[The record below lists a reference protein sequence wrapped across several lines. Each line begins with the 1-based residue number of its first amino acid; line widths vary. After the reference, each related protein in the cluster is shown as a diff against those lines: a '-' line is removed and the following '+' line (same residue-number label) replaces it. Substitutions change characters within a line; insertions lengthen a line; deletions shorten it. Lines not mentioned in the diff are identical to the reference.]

1 MGRHHHLP
9 AGPDVVRPGPA
20 GRRAALCVTIVRWPC
35 EPHQPSLS
43 VGRVAGDVRAARPCS
58 AGCSSPTWR
67 VVGLAVAV
75 LVLAPITVSVPTAL
89 AELAVILAGFAVT
102 LVLFHAFLR
111 RALAP
116 LQTLTEVM
124 HQIDPLAPGQRIDA
138 TTGDEEVVA
147 LAEAFNEMLDRL
159 EGERRDS
166 GRRALAAQE
175 AERRRI
181 ARELHD
187 EIGQLLTGLILR
199 GETLARRAPE
209 EVREDVVGLREG
221 AREAAEEVRLIAR
234 RLRPGGARRARAP
247 ERAAGVVHDV
257 AERAGLEVERRFAR
271 DLPLTAEEELVI
283 YRVAQESLTNV
294 VRHAQARRVMVTL
307 EPDARSRRGP
317 DVRDDGVGLP
327 AEAARRLERDPRHA
341 RAGAAR
347 RRAAH
352 ASAPSS
358 RTAPRWRCGC
368 RPGTSR

>member
-1 MGRHHHLP
+1 M
-9 AGPDVVRPGPA
+9 
-20 GRRAALCVTIVRWPC
+20 
-35 EPHQPSLS
+35 
-43 VGRVAGDVRAARPCS
+43 AARVRRTTLFRRLFLTY
-58 AGCSSPTWR
+58 AA
-67 VVGLAVAV
+67 VAGLAVAV

-89 AELAVILAGFAVT
+89 AELAVLLAGFAVT

-116 LQTLTEVM
+116 LQTLTELM
-124 HQIDPLAPGQRIDA
+124 HQVDPLAPGHRIDT

-166 GRRALAAQE
+166 ARRALAAQE

-209 EVREDVVGLREG
+209 EVRGDVVELREG

-234 RLRPGGARRARAP
+234 RLRPEALDELGLQSALLALCTTVA
-247 ERAAGVVHDV
+247 EQAGV
-257 AERAGLEVERRFAR
+257 EVERRFAR

-294 VRHAQARRVMVTL
+294 VRHARAERVTVTL
-307 EPDARSRRGP
+307 EPALDGGVVLT
-317 DVRDDGVGLP
+317 VRDDGVGLP
-327 AEAARRLERDPRHA
+327 EQVADDSSGIRGMRERALLVGAQLRVEAVEPHGAQVVLRLPPKDAR
-341 RAGAAR
+341 
-347 RRAAH
+347 
-352 ASAPSS
+352 
-358 RTAPRWRCGC
+358 
-368 RPGTSR
+368 

>member
-1 MGRHHHLP
+1 MGSHHHLP
-9 AGPDVVRPGPA
+9 VGPDVVDQAPPDGGRLLCHDRPMA
-20 GRRAALCVTIVRWPC
+20 
-35 EPHQPSLS
+35 
-43 VGRVAGDVRAARPCS
+43 VRAAPTVLERPS
-58 AGCSSPTWR
+58 RRGRPARRMTLFR
-67 VVGLAVAV
+67 RLFLTYAAVVGLAVAV

-89 AELAVILAGFAVT
+89 AELAVILGW
-102 LVLFHAFLR
+102 LR
-111 RALAP
+111 RDAGALPRVSPASAGAAADLDGRSCTRSTHSP
-116 LQTLTEVM
+116 RAA
-124 HQIDPLAPGQRIDA
+124 DRS

-209 EVREDVVGLREG
+209 EVREDIVGLREG

-234 RLRPGGARRARAP
+234 RLRPEALDELGLQSALLALCTT
-247 ERAAGVVHDV
+247 V

-294 VRHAQARRVMVTL
+294 VRHAQARRVVVTL
-307 EPDARSRRGP
+307 ERDRDRGVVLT
-317 DVRDDGVGLP
+317 VRDDGVGLP
-327 AEAARRLERDPRHA
+327 AEVADDSSGIRGMRERALLVGAQLRVSAVEPHGTEVALRVPVKDAR
-341 RAGAAR
+341 
-347 RRAAH
+347 
-352 ASAPSS
+352 
-358 RTAPRWRCGC
+358 
-368 RPGTSR
+368 

>member
-1 MGRHHHLP
+1 M
-9 AGPDVVRPGPA
+9 A
-20 GRRAALCVTIVRWPC
+20 
-35 EPHQPSLS
+35 
-43 VGRVAGDVRAARPCS
+43 VRAAPAVPERPPRRE
-58 AGCSSPTWR
+58 GRTR
-67 VVGLAVAV
+67 RTTLFRRLFITYVVVVGLAVAV
-75 LVLAPITVSVPTAL
+75 LVLAPITVSVPTAI
-89 AELAVILAGFAVT
+89 AELAVILGGFAVT

-116 LQTLTEVM
+116 LETLTEVM
-124 HQIDPLAPGQRIDA
+124 HQIDPLAPGQRID
-138 TTGDEEVVA
+138 TSTVA

-209 EVREDVVGLREG
+209 DLRDDVVGLREG

-234 RLRPGGARRARAP
+234 RLRPEALDELGLQSALLALCTT
-247 ERAAGVVHDV
+247 V

-294 VRHAQARRVMVTL
+294 VRHAQGSRVSVTL
-307 EPDARSRRGP
+307 EPDGDR
-317 DVRDDGVGLP
+317 DVVLTVRDDGVGMPADVADDSSGIRGMRERALLVGAQLRVRAVEPRGTEVALRLP
-327 AEAARRLERDPRHA
+327 AKDAR
-341 RAGAAR
+341 
-347 RRAAH
+347 
-352 ASAPSS
+352 
-358 RTAPRWRCGC
+358 
-368 RPGTSR
+368 

>member
-1 MGRHHHLP
+1 M
-9 AGPDVVRPGPA
+9 A
-20 GRRAALCVTIVRWPC
+20 
-35 EPHQPSLS
+35 
-43 VGRVAGDVRAARPCS
+43 VRAAPAVAERRS
-58 AGCSSPTWR
+58 RRSGRARRTTLFR
-67 VVGLAVAV
+67 RLFLTYVAVVGLAVAV

-89 AELAVILAGFAVT
+89 TELAVILGGFVVT
-102 LVLFHAFLR
+102 LVIFRVFLQ

-116 LQTLTEVM
+116 LHTLTQVM
-124 HQIDPLAPGQRIDA
+124 HEVDPLAPGQRIDVA
-138 TTGDEEVVA
+138 TGDQEVAA

-209 EVREDVVGLREG
+209 EVRADIVGLREG

-234 RLRPGGARRARAP
+234 RLRPEALDELGLQSALLALSTT
-247 ERAAGVVHDV
+247 V
-257 AERAGLEVERRFAR
+257 AERGGLEVQRRFER

-294 VRHAQARRVMVTL
+294 VRHAQARRVTLTLESSPDRDVTL
-307 EPDARSRRGP
+307 T
-317 DVRDDGVGLP
+317 VRDDGVGISPEATSDSNGIRGMRERALLVGAHLTVQTVEPRGTEVSLRLP
-327 AEAARRLERDPRHA
+327 ARDGP
-341 RAGAAR
+341 
-347 RRAAH
+347 
-352 ASAPSS
+352 
-358 RTAPRWRCGC
+358 
-368 RPGTSR
+368 

>member
-9 AGPDVVRPGPA
+9 AGPDVAARNLPGSRRDVCHDRPMA
-20 GRRAALCVTIVRWPC
+20 
-35 EPHQPSLS
+35 
-43 VGRVAGDVRAARPCS
+43 VRAAPAVPERQSRRARP
-58 AGCSSPTWR
+58 ARRMTLFR
-67 VVGLAVAV
+67 RLFLTYVAVAGLAVAV
-75 LVLAPITVSVPTAL
+75 LVLAPIRVSVPTAL

-116 LQTLTEVM
+116 LQTLTDVM
-124 HQIDPLAPGQRIDA
+124 HEIDPLAPGQRIDA

-209 EVREDVVGLREG
+209 ELREDIVGLREG

-234 RLRPGGARRARAP
+234 RLRPEALDELGLQSALLALCTT
-247 ERAAGVVHDV
+247 V
-257 AERAGLEVERRFAR
+257 AERAGLEVERRLAR

-294 VRHAQARRVMVTL
+294 VRHAQARRVTVTL
-307 EPDARSRRGP
+307 EPDLDRGVVLT
-317 DVRDDGVGLP
+317 VRDDGVGLP
-327 AEAARRLERDPRHA
+327 AEVADDSSGIRGMRERALLVGAQLSVSALEPN
-341 RAGAAR
+341 
-347 RRAAH
+347 
-352 ASAPSS
+352 
-358 RTAPRWRCGC
+358 
-368 RPGTSR
+368 GTEVALRVPIKDTR

>member
-1 MGRHHHLP
+1 MP
-9 AGPDVVRPGPA
+9 ERPS
-20 GRRAALCVTIVRWPC
+20 RR
-35 EPHQPSLS
+35 E
-43 VGRVAGDVRAARPCS
+43 GRVRRMTLFRRLFLTYVA
-58 AGCSSPTWR
+58 

-89 AELAVILAGFAVT
+89 AELAVILGGFAVT
-102 LVLFHAFLR
+102 LVLFHAFR

-116 LQTLTEVM
+116 LETLTEVM

-138 TTGDEEVVA
+138 TAGDEEVVA

-175 AERRRI
+175 SERRRI

-187 EIGQLLTGLILR
+187 EIGQLLTGQISCVQ
-199 GETLARRAPE
+199 TLARRAPE
-209 EVREDVVGLREG
+209 DVREHVVGLREG

-234 RLRPGGARRARAP
+234 RLRPEALDELGLQSALLALCTT
-247 ERAAGVVHDV
+247 V

-294 VRHAQARRVMVTL
+294 VRHAQAR
-307 EPDARSRRGP
+307 PGRGH
-317 DVRDDGVGLP
+317 
-327 AEAARRLERDPRHA
+327 PR
-341 RAGAAR
+341 AR
-347 RRAAH
+347 RR
-352 ASAPSS
+352 
-358 RTAPRWRCGC
+358 PRRRADGA
-368 RPGTSR
+368 